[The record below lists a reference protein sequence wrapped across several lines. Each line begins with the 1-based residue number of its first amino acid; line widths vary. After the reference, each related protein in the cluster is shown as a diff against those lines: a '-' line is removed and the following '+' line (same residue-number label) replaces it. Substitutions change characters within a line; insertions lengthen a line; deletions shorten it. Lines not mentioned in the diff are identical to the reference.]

1 MPRNHKLTTIIAG
14 RCVQSTTC
22 VPGKLVIVFDD
33 QSTMTVKTTGI
44 ATTVSTGAKVKA
56 VLDNGDQ
63 CTLQFDDGSA
73 VTLRVADPGAS
84 VAVRAGDNAVEYLG

>member
-1 MPRNHKLTTIIAG
+1 MPRNHKLTAVVAG

-22 VPGKLVIVFDD
+22 GPGKLVIVFDD
-33 QSTMTVKTTGI
+33 QSTMTLRTTGI
-44 ATTVSTGAKVKA
+44 AATVSTGAKVKA
-56 VLDNGDQ
+56 VLDKGDL

-84 VAVRAGDNAVEYLG
+84 VVVRAGGNAVEYLG